1 MTMDRAALQY
11 TLEWVTTHDVAVSGA
26 EVITDLLPITRRVD
40 DIRAR
45 DEELRAAVARIES
58 RRLVG
63 V

>member
-1 MTMDRAALQY
+1 M
-11 TLEWVTTHDVAVSGA
+11 TTHDVAVSGA